1 MQDSS
6 LPISGGSLAQFK
18 KITETVVLFLAVATL
33 SVVLGRIYL
42 HPSAPAQRSSLVG
55 ASLTLPNV
63 QWSAN
68 RYNVVLAISATCHF
82 CQESAG
88 FYHSLAQLPAQANL
102 IVVTED
108 DRAGIETFLKSKAIS
123 ASQIVCESLD
133 TIGVGR
139 TPTVLVV
146 NEKGVVLK
154 SLAGKQAP
162 EAEEQFLAQLRD
174 RSL

>member
-1 MQDSS
+1 MAR
-6 LPISGGSLAQFK
+6 LK
-18 KITETVVLFLAVATL
+18 KITETVLLFVAVAAL
-33 SVVLGRIYL
+33 SVLLGRVYF
-42 HPSAPAQRSSLVG
+42 HPRAQVRAASLVG
-55 ASLTLPNV
+55 TNLVLPHV

-88 FYHSLAQLPAQANL
+88 FYRSLAELPAQANL
-102 IVVTED
+102 VVVTED
-108 DRAGIETFLKSKAIS
+108 DRAGIENFLKSKAIS
-123 ASQIVCESLD
+123 PNQVVCESLD
-133 TIGVGR
+133 AIGVGR

-146 NEKGVVLK
+146 DEKGVVLK

-162 EAEEQFLAQLRD
+162 EAEAKFLMQLRD